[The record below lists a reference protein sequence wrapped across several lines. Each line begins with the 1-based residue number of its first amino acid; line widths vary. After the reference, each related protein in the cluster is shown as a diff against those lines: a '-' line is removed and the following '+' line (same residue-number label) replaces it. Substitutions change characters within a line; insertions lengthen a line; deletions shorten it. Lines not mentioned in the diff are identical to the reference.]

1 MDLDAIL
8 ETFDSKMDMETIE
21 MMTEMIVIKT
31 KRKEE
36 KNMKNKNLKKVM
48 KMIGT
53 GVYVNVWMMCSNTIA
68 VMADP
73 VSTGVA
79 EVDTILTT
87 LKTLFLGLV
96 AGIGLIILIKGIAD
110 TAQAYQQQDS
120 HGMYDG
126 AKGIAAGAIMT
137 FAGSILTLMGIS

>member
-1 MDLDAIL
+1 
-8 ETFDSKMDMETIE
+8 
-21 MMTEMIVIKT
+21 
-31 KRKEE
+31 
-36 KNMKNKNLKKVM
+36 MKNKNLKKVM
-48 KMIGT
+48 KMIGA

-68 VMADP
+68 VMAADEEKKAN
-73 VSTGVA
+73 VVNTGI
-79 EVDTILTT
+79 EQVDNVLST

>member
-1 MDLDAIL
+1 
-8 ETFDSKMDMETIE
+8 
-21 MMTEMIVIKT
+21 
-31 KRKEE
+31 
-36 KNMKNKNLKKVM
+36 MKNKNLKKVM

-73 VSTGVA
+73 ISTGVA

>member
-1 MDLDAIL
+1 MKAD
-8 ETFDSKMDMETIE
+8 
-21 MMTEMIVIKT
+21 
-31 KRKEE
+31 KREE

-48 KMIGT
+48 KMIGA

-68 VMADP
+68 VMAADEEKKAN
-73 VSTGVA
+73 VVNTGI
-79 EVDTILTT
+79 EQVDNVLST

>member
-1 MDLDAIL
+1 
-8 ETFDSKMDMETIE
+8 
-21 MMTEMIVIKT
+21 
-31 KRKEE
+31 
-36 KNMKNKNLKKVM
+36 MKNKNLKKVM

-96 AGIGLIILIKGIAD
+96 AGIGLIIKGIAD
-110 TAQAYQQQDS
+110 TEQAYQQQDS